1 MLKSFGNRSKGI
13 IGLALGIA
21 ILAAIPSFA
30 LIPRFLGGNN
40 NGGNLNFGNQV
51 GGVRI
56 DANGVVTMTPV
67 SILKAEAE
75 RLRKAIKPGNNEI
88 REKTELRMVSLKGLG
103 AAVKAAL
110 KDGKPGLPEE
120 VRYLAGLQRIEYVFL
135 YPEQNDIVLAGPGE
149 GWKVDDAGRI
159 VGETSGMPVLHLD
172 DLVVAMRTVNKA
184 REGYGI
190 SVSIDPTEAGRKAF
204 QAVMRKNRGNR
215 KNLLPKLEQAMGQ
228 QVISLTGVPENS
240 HYARVLV
247 AADYKMKCIGM
258 ALMPSQVEGIPSY
271 LGLLK
276 AKRANPSTGSMPRWW
291 MACNYEPLAKSA
303 DGLTWKLRGQG
314 VKTMSEDEIIEDG
327 KIKGARKAGKFAQE
341 WADRMTEKYN
351 ELAVKDPIF
360 GDLRNIM
367 DMSVV
372 AALIEKEGML
382 RKVGLDLSV
391 LTKGDDYEI
400 YHMPVPKHLPTQ
412 ASITNVNGKLMITAS
427 GGVQVD
433 SWAVASKSEVDDQ
446 IAANREKSN
455 PDDYVTWWWN

>member
-40 NGGNLNFGNQV
+40 GGGNNFGSAV

-56 DANGVVTMTPV
+56 DANGVVNMAPEA
-67 SILKAEAE
+67 ILKNQAD
-75 RLRKAIKPGNNEI
+75 RLRTLIKPGSSEI
-88 REKTELRMVSLKGLG
+88 REKTEMRMVSLKGLED
-103 AAVKAAL
+103 AVKKAM
-110 KDGKPGLPEE
+110 KDGKPGLPEDI
-120 VRYLAGLQRIEYVFL
+120 RFLAGLQRIEYVFL

-149 GWKVDDAGRI
+149 GWKVDDSGRI

-172 DLVVAMRTVNKA
+172 DLVVALRTVNKA

-204 QAVMRKNRGNR
+204 DAVMRKNRR
-215 KNLLPKLEQAMGQ
+215 FSKNLLPKLEEALGQ

-258 ALMPSQVEGIPSY
+258 ALMPSNVNGIPSY
-271 LGLLK
+271 PGLLK
-276 AKRANPSTGSMPRWW
+276 VKRANPNGNSMPRWW
-291 MACNYEPLAKSA
+291 MACNYQPLAKSA

-314 VKTMSEDEIIEDG
+314 VKTMTEDDVIEDG
-327 KIKGARKAGKFAQE
+327 KVKGSRKANKFAQE
-341 WADRMTEKYN
+341 WADRMTDKYT
-351 ELAVKDPIF
+351 ELAVKDPVF

-382 RKVGLDLSV
+382 RKVGLKLPV
-391 LTKGDDYEI
+391 LTQDKDYEI
-400 YHMPVPKHLPTQ
+400 YQMPVPKNLPTQ
-412 ASITNVNGKLMITAS
+412 ASVTNVNGQLMITAS

-433 SWAVASKSEVDDQ
+433 SWGVASKSEVDDQ
-446 IAANREKSN
+446 IASNREQTN